1 MAVAGVMQLTAISW
15 FAVSFPNDLVN
26 PITAALEAEYA
37 GAFGL
42 PSLPAIDA
50 ILIIPHT
57 LFHAFF
63 LLHICYSKKH
73 RSHLHQK
80 P

>member
-1 MAVAGVMQLTAISW
+1 MAGVIQLTAISW

-50 ILIIPHT
+50 ILIILPYP
-57 LFHAFF
+57 FSRIFF
-63 LLHICYSKKH
+63 TTYLL
-73 RSHLHQK
+73 Q
-80 P
+80 